1 MAKVKSAILSFPVSP
16 SPDIVGYKLY
26 YALAPEVLTY
36 DSPFVDLGMQTSYDL
51 ATLPGASG
59 TDVLY
64 NFGVTALDEVGNES
78 DMKMVE
84 NVSLD
89 FAAPDA
95 PGDLVIT
102 RF

>member
-16 SPDIVGYKLY
+16 SPDVVNYKLY
-26 YALAPEVLTY
+26 YAVAPEPVTY
-36 DSPFVDLGMQTSYDL
+36 DSAFVDLGLETSYDL
-51 ATLPGASG
+51 ATLPGAVG
-59 TDVLY
+59 LDIQFNL
-64 NFGVTALDEVGNES
+64 GVTALDEVGNES
-78 DMKMVE
+78 DMKLLE

>member
-1 MAKVKSAILSFPVSP
+1 MKIKSAILSFPPSG
-16 SPDIVGYKLY
+16 SPDITNYRLY
-26 YALAPEVLTY
+26 YAIAPQQITY
-36 DSPFVDLGMQTSYDL
+36 DSPFIDLGLEQSFDL
-51 ATLPGASG
+51 ATLPGVSG
-59 TDVLY
+59 TDQVFNL
-64 NFGVTALDEVGNES
+64 GVSAMDDVGNES
-78 DMKMVE
+78 DMKMLE